1 MPTVREPAD
10 VPDPRLRRCDLV
22 RDRWAREVFEDSTD
36 PGVLAV
42 LRGPLWR
49 DRDRP
54 ADPGRLHDRHPG
66 LFLGH
71 VTSDGCR
78 FVDRELCLPR
88 SLFATPALR
97 EAAGLTPTMS
107 PRSPAELVIRML
119 NRAKDGGSRAQWLV
133 TGTGF
138 AGHWPLLTL
147 LRLRRMSGLL
157 QLDRAQA
164 QASIDRSLV
173 PLAGALADGSL
184 WVLSERHRSGD
195 PEPLRLLVRRRVDDP
210 TDRDAY
216 LVQTDGPVDL
226 DLLLSLIHARSCC
239 QEAFSGVR
247 RAAREGRAAEAGAP
261 VPTDPYTTWYRVV
274 TSAMTR
280 PGAGPADPCAQRSG

>member
-1 MPTVREPAD
+1 MTVREPAD
-10 VPDPRLRRCDLV
+10 VADPRLRRCDLA
-22 RDRWAREVFEDSTD
+22 RDRWAREVFEASAE
-36 PGVLAV
+36 PGVLV
-42 LRGPLWR
+42 VQRSPLWR

-71 VTSDGCR
+71 VTGDGCR

-97 EAAGLTPTMS
+97 ETAGVTAAMS
-107 PRSPAELVIRML
+107 PLTPAELVVRML
-119 NRAKDGGSRAQWLV
+119 NRAKDSGSRAEWLV

-138 AGHWPLLTL
+138 AGHWPLLAL

-164 QASIDRSLV
+164 ETWVDHSHP
-173 PLAGALADGSL
+173 PLAGALGDGSL
-184 WVLSERHRSGD
+184 WVLSQGRRPGD
-195 PEPLRLLVRRRVDDP
+195 PHPFRLLLRRRVDDP
-210 TDRDAY
+210 ADRDAY
-216 LVQTDGPVDL
+216 LVQTDGPADL
-226 DLLLSLIHARSCC
+226 DLVLSLVRARSRCL
-239 QEAFSGVR
+239 ESFGEVR
-247 RAAREGRAAEAGAP
+247 RAAREERAAAVGAP
-261 VPTDPYTTWYRVV
+261 APTDPYATWYRVV

-280 PGAGPADPCAQRSG
+280 AGADPGDPCAQRSG